1 MASITA
7 KFDHVNETG
16 MAMTIT
22 LIDDCGSE
30 TVIGIKSKPNARRE
44 HARWTYTVLEHD
56 GSFWRMSSD
65 RFLFNDRDTA
75 QTNFDPE
82 NIFHAAYI
90 VQMVKEHCCGW
101 YQNYQAPKAAQNATC
116 EIIEQRSA

>member
-22 LIDDCGSE
+22 LTDDCGSE

-44 HARWTYTVLEHD
+44 FARWTYTVLEHD

-90 VQMVKEHCCGW
+90 IQMVKEEGNGW
-101 YQNYQAPKAAQNATC
+101 NEYYLAPKAAQNATC

>member
-1 MASITA
+1 MPKVI
-7 KFDHVNETG
+7 DHVNETG

-22 LIDDCGSE
+22 LIDDCGSK
-30 TVIGIKSKPNARRE
+30 TVISIKSKPNARRE

-56 GSFWRMSSD
+56 DSFWRLNTD
-65 RFLFNDRDTA
+65 RFLFNSRDTA

-90 VQMVKEHCCGW
+90 VQMVKEKGHGW
-101 YQNYQAPKAAQNATC
+101 DEWYLAPKATQIAASK
-116 EIIEQRSA
+116 IIEQRRA

>member
-22 LIDDCGSE
+22 LTDDCGSE
-30 TVIGIKSKPNARRE
+30 TVIGIKSRQRGTGRA
-44 HARWTYTVLEHD
+44 WTYSVLEHD

-90 VQMVKEHCCGW
+90 VQMVKEKGHGW
-101 YQNYQAPKAAQNATC
+101 D
-116 EIIEQRSA
+116 EQRSA

>member
-30 TVIGIKSKPNARRE
+30 TVISIKSRQRGMGRA
-44 HARWTYTVLEHD
+44 WTYTVLEHD
-56 GSFWRMSSD
+56 GSFWRMSTD

-75 QTNFDPE
+75 QVNFDPE

-90 VQMVKEHCCGW
+90 IQMVKEHCCGW
-101 YQNYQAPKAAQNATC
+101 YENYQAPKAAQNAAAK
-116 EIIEQRSA
+116 IIEQRRA

>member
-22 LIDDCGSE
+22 LTDDCGSE

-56 GSFWRMSSD
+56 NSFWRLNTD
-65 RFLFNDRDTA
+65 RFLFNSS
-75 QTNFDPE
+75 TNFDPE

-90 VQMVKEHCCGW
+90 IQMVKEKGHGW
-101 YQNYQAPKAAQNATC
+101 DEGGHLTSAPEGWVNELNTA
-116 EIIEQRSA
+116 